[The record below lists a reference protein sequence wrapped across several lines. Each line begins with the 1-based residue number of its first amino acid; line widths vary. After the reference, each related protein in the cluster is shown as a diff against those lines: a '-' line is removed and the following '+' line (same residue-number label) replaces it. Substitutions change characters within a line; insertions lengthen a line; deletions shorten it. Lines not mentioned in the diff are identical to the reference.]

1 MFKRRTKPQISRQLR
16 NLIWPHIGWRR
27 SATYL
32 WHRVARLPGTPYSV
46 AAGLACGVAVSCTPF
61 VGFHILLGALIA
73 WLVGAN
79 VLASVIGTSVG
90 NPWTFP
96 VIWIWI
102 HELGQFMG
110 IKGTLETVEQAD
122 FAQLFG
128 RSMVALLRFDFGYL
142 YEHALPVL
150 LPMIAGSVPT
160 AILVWIGV
168 YFPVKSV
175 VAAYQNKRNVR
186 RERRRRHIMQKA

>member
-1 MFKRRTKPQISRQLR
+1 MFKRRIRPHISRRLR
-16 NLIWPHIGWRR
+16 NFIWPHIGWRR

-61 VGFHILLGALIA
+61 VGFHVLLGALIA
-73 WLVGAN
+73 WLIGAN
-79 VLASVIGTSVG
+79 VLASVIGTAAG

-102 HELGQFMG
+102 HELGQLMG
-110 IKGTLETVEQAD
+110 VKGAIETVEQAD

-160 AILVWIGV
+160 AVLIWIGV

-186 RERRRRHIMQKA
+186 RGRRRKPARQEA

>member
-1 MFKRRTKPQISRQLR
+1 MFKRRTKPHISRQLR

-79 VLASVIGTSVG
+79 VLASVIGTSAG

>member
-1 MFKRRTKPQISRQLR
+1 MFRRRIKPNIFWRLL
-16 NLIWPHIGWRR
+16 NIIWPHIGWRR
-27 SATYL
+27 SAIYM

-61 VGFHILLGALIA
+61 VGFHLLLGVLIA
-73 WLVGAN
+73 WLIGAN
-79 VLASVIGTSVG
+79 VLASVIGTAAG

-96 VIWIWI
+96 IIWLWTN
-102 HELGQFMG
+102 EFGQLMG
-110 IKGTLETVEQAD
+110 VKGTIEPVVQSD
-122 FAQLFG
+122 FTQLFG

-150 LPMIAGSVPT
+150 LPMIAGGIPT

-168 YFPVKSV
+168 YFPVKSLV
-175 VAAYQNKRNVR
+175 VAYQNKRNAR
-186 RERRRRHIMQKA
+186 RGRRHNSTRKEV

>member
-1 MFKRRTKPQISRQLR
+1 MFRRRIKPNISWRLL
-16 NLIWPHIGWRR
+16 NIIWPHIGWRR

-61 VGFHILLGALIA
+61 VGFHLLLGVLIA
-73 WLVGAN
+73 WLIGAN
-79 VLASVIGTSVG
+79 VLASVIGTAAG

-96 VIWIWI
+96 IIWLWTN
-102 HELGQFMG
+102 ELGQLMG
-110 IKGTLETVEQAD
+110 VKGTIETVVQSD
-122 FAQLFG
+122 FPQLFG

-142 YEHALPVL
+142 YEHALPVV
-150 LPMIAGSVPT
+150 LPMIAGGVPT

-175 VAAYQNKRNVR
+175 VVAYQNKRNAR
-186 RERRRRHIMQKA
+186 RGRRHKSTRKKV

>member
-1 MFKRRTKPQISRQLR
+1 
-16 NLIWPHIGWRR
+16 
-27 SATYL
+27 
-32 WHRVARLPGTPYSV
+32 VARLPGTPYSV

-61 VGFHILLGALIA
+61 VGFHVLLGALIA
-73 WLVGAN
+73 WLIGAN
-79 VLASVIGTSVG
+79 VLASVIGTAAG

-102 HELGQFMG
+102 HELGQLMG
-110 IKGTLETVEQAD
+110 FKGAIETVEQAD

-160 AILVWIGV
+160 AALIWIGV

-175 VAAYQNKRNVR
+175 VTAYQTKRNAR
-186 RERRRRHIMQKA
+186 RGR

>member
-1 MFKRRTKPQISRQLR
+1 
-16 NLIWPHIGWRR
+16 
-27 SATYL
+27 
-32 WHRVARLPGTPYSV
+32 
-46 AAGLACGVAVSCTPF
+46 
-61 VGFHILLGALIA
+61 
-73 WLVGAN
+73 
-79 VLASVIGTSVG
+79 
-90 NPWTFP
+90 
-96 VIWIWI
+96 
-102 HELGQFMG
+102 MG